1 MVLRSPRP
9 LMATQAALTDGQA
22 SRLLEKYEE
31 SGAGWF
37 WETGIDGS
45 LNYLSSKVS
54 RAMAGSGI
62 SPKSLTDLV
71 DNEASLAEEASER
84 SLSFYLTSRLPFEG
98 LVLKSKGQHDVWW
111 SITGEPSHD
120 EVGRFRGFVGFA
132 LDLTDQKN
140 SEIKL
145 LQLAR
150 FDSLT
155 NLANRD
161 TMRQALENSIM
172 SSVHRKHR
180 CSTMILDLDRFK
192 FVNDTFG
199 HLVGDQLLKSV
210 SERLVKIIA
219 GRGQV
224 GRLGGDEFQIV
235 FADICEQDRL
245 SSIAI
250 DIIHSLSQPYLIQ
263 SHLVTIGTSIG
274 IAISD
279 YDQRSAIDMVRDADL
294 ALYSAKAAGRGAYRF
309 FATEMHEQAL
319 LRQQI
324 EEDMRRAIE
333 RGEFHLVYQP
343 VVHTVTGHL
352 VGFEALVRWTHPTQG
367 IISPG
372 IFIPIAEESGIIT
385 ELGEWVLRN
394 ACLEASKWPENISVA
409 VNISPVQFS
418 SQSLPSLAASAI
430 AYAGISANRLELE
443 ITEGALLNDTA
454 KTRSAITSLK
464 MLGVKISLD
473 DFGTGFSSLGYLKS
487 IPFDKIKI
495 DQSFVKGA
503 TVYGNNNVHIIKA
516 IVGLAGDLGMVTT
529 AEGVETEDQLALIRE
544 LGCTL
549 IQGYIYGR
557 PMDAAA
563 ALERTKSET
572 AIADGYMVD
581 RAERRRII
589 RAGRIITD
597 SANETVRMRNLSRTG
612 AMVETDLKLQVDD
625 HVWLEIG
632 MPAPLEAV
640 VRWTEN
646 GRAGVKFMQAINLDE
661 VLQTKSK
668 SEFSTFVPQY
678 LSQQSV
684 AQYADKE
691 RLTPKALLRR

>member
-1 MVLRSPRP
+1 
-9 LMATQAALTDGQA
+9 
-22 SRLLEKYEE
+22 
-31 SGAGWF
+31 
-37 WETGIDGS
+37 
-45 LNYLSSKVS
+45 
-54 RAMAGSGI
+54 
-62 SPKSLTDLV
+62 
-71 DNEASLAEEASER
+71 
-84 SLSFYLTSRLPFEG
+84 
-98 LVLKSKGQHDVWW
+98 
-111 SITGEPSHD
+111 
-120 EVGRFRGFVGFA
+120 
-132 LDLTDQKN
+132 
-140 SEIKL
+140 
-145 LQLAR
+145 
-150 FDSLT
+150 
-155 NLANRD
+155 
-161 TMRQALENSIM
+161 
-172 SSVHRKHR
+172 
-180 CSTMILDLDRFK
+180 
-192 FVNDTFG
+192 
-199 HLVGDQLLKSV
+199 
-210 SERLVKIIA
+210 
-219 GRGQV
+219 
-224 GRLGGDEFQIV
+224 
-235 FADICEQDRL
+235 
-245 SSIAI
+245 
-250 DIIHSLSQPYLIQ
+250 
-263 SHLVTIGTSIG
+263 
-274 IAISD
+274 
-279 YDQRSAIDMVRDADL
+279 
-294 ALYSAKAAGRGAYRF
+294 
-309 FATEMHEQAL
+309 
-319 LRQQI
+319 
-324 EEDMRRAIE
+324 MRRAIE

-343 VVHTVTGHL
+343 VVHTVTGRL

-372 IFIPIAEESGIIT
+372 IFIPIAEESGIIA

-394 ACLEASKWPENISVA
+394 ACLEASNWPENISVA

-430 AYAGISANRLELE
+430 AYARISANRLELE

-454 KTRSAITSLK
+454 KTRSTITSLK

-503 TVYGNNNVHIIKA
+503 TVAGNNNVHIIKA

-529 AEGVETEDQLALIRE
+529 AEGVETEDQLALIRK

-572 AIADGYMVD
+572 AIADGYRVD

-589 RAGRIITD
+589 RAGRIVTD
-597 SANETVRMRNLSRTG
+597 FANEAVRMRNLSRTG

-640 VRWTEN
+640 VRWMEN
-646 GRAGVKFMQAINLDE
+646 GRAGVKFMQPVNLDE
-661 VLQTKSK
+661 VLQAKSK